1 MYVCPFNRDIYIY
14 IYRREFQAGNL
25 ICSSANN
32 GRKSIDATES
42 PEVPLKRSGEAS
54 QVIEGKSNTESS
66 PFYPRRNRTKLVACN
81 NSRQYRRGRMSNTII
96 VKWSWKRW
104 SMRKRR
110 SGPISTKG
118 GKHEVFPNQRLLC
131 KDVDA
136 RRIRGVVWREMGQTT
151 AKAIT
156 AAVAVERI
164 LWPKHPLNSRPHF
177 VRKSSIEIRILSR
190 RSVSQVLNWRGVLL
204 HRKTAVRTS
213 FIWSYSHR
221 RSSTNLV
228 EICCRCGHQ
237 RGSLESWLWRH
248 PKHRT
253 RPWPQEN

>member
-1 MYVCPFNRDIYIY
+1 
-14 IYRREFQAGNL
+14 
-25 ICSSANN
+25 
-32 GRKSIDATES
+32 
-42 PEVPLKRSGEAS
+42 
-54 QVIEGKSNTESS
+54 
-66 PFYPRRNRTKLVACN
+66 
-81 NSRQYRRGRMSNTII
+81 
-96 VKWSWKRW
+96 
-104 SMRKRR
+104 MRKRR

-118 GKHEVFPNQRLLC
+118 GKREVFPNQRLLC

-237 RGSLESWLWRH
+237 RGSLESWL
-248 PKHRT
+248 
-253 RPWPQEN
+253 